1 MSGALE
7 HTCIKPK
14 SVTPKTKMLSISY
27 HFINHSDAMFA
38 AYYVGLLCNIFII
51 AGVLNEHSIQLKWW
65 PVQYVGSTGL
75 NMGPRRADVIFVRVN
90 TQRGSDGNKYSRK
103 THASARLMSFHW
115 ISPSFIFWI
124 YHWRFQ
130 TMADH
135 NIGSSFIKSTI
146 QCDIIQCEYILYV
159 EIFVNIWSLSSGW
172 PKIST
177 SLSGDVYIDWSQ
189 SDP

>member
-1 MSGALE
+1 MHE
-7 HTCIKPK
+7 
-14 SVTPKTKMLSISY
+14 TKICDAKDKNVVNQLSF
-27 HFINHSDAMFA
+27 HKWQRRN
-38 AYYVGLLCNIFII
+38 VCCLLCWTIVQFNMLLIFII
-51 AGVLNEHSIQLKWW
+51 PGVLNEHSIQLKWW

-90 TQRGSDGNKYSRK
+90 TQRWSDGNKYSRK

-115 ISPSFIFWI
+115 ISPSFILWI

-135 NIGSSFIKSTI
+135 KIGSSFIKSTI
-146 QCDIIQCEYILYV
+146 QCDIIQCEYILSL

-177 SLSGDVYIDWSQ
+177 SLSGDVI
-189 SDP
+189 

>member
-1 MSGALE
+1 MN
-7 HTCIKPK
+7 IP
-14 SVTPKTKMLSISY
+14 LSW
-27 HFINHSDAMFA
+27 SD
-38 AYYVGLLCNIFII
+38 G
-51 AGVLNEHSIQLKWW
+51 
-65 PVQYVGSTGL
+65 QYVGSTGL

-90 TQRGSDGNKYSRK
+90 TQRWADGNKYSRK

-115 ISPSFIFWI
+115 ISPSFILWI
-124 YHWRFQ
+124 YHWRSQ

-146 QCDIIQCEYILYV
+146 QCDIIQCEYILSL

-177 SLSGDVYIDWSQ
+177 SLSGDVYIETRAKAIHRDLCPCARNWRPPQ
-189 SDP
+189 LLAHFLQAL